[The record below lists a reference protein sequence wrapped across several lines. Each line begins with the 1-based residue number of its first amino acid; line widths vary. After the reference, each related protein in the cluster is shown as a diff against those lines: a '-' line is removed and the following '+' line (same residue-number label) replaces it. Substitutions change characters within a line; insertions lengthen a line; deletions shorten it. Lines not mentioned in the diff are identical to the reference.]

1 MPAPPELKPNPEP
14 VAAAGPAGATPRP
27 SPSTAVASDSRQAA
41 SRDDTA
47 AEQVAGSG
55 IDDAASGRIDPC
67 SDPAAD
73 PASARL
79 LALLGDPQAWTQL
92 VLAGPLPA
100 GGAEADLQ
108 RVTVRPLLLRGQPH
122 WQFTH
127 RHATRDLVH
136 NHRPA
141 AGLALVAGWLGARFR
156 HAHLTLVRGH
166 AELRFGK
173 RGRGHLILKRDAAL
187 AEAAA
192 PAQTTGD
199 AAGAAPGDAAGPE
212 TAAPTLAAHD
222 RAKRRWV
229 DPSRPWLQALG
240 VTTAAHV
247 PVPAMA
253 RKWKQ
258 INRFVEIA
266 AGALARSPLA
276 AARALTVVDFGA
288 GRATLTFALHDWL
301 AQQGVAVRSFGIEL
315 RPELVAEGNRIAD
328 ATGMSGLRLVQGD
341 VGDAA
346 CAPAQF
352 DLMIAL
358 HACDTATDA
367 AIHRGIA
374 AGAQLIICSPCCHK
388 QLRPQLLSPGPLRSV
403 FAHGIHAEQQ
413 AEMITDTLRAL
424 LLQSQGY
431 DTQVFEFVALE
442 HTRKNKMILAV
453 KRAQDDAGARASAL
467 AQVQELKAHFGISR
481 QALLER
487 LQPAA

>member
-1 MPAPPELKPNPEP
+1 MDVPAAQHPNARPA
-14 VAAAGPAGATPRP
+14 AAAGTAPAPVP
-27 SPSTAVASDSRQAA
+27 ASAPE
-41 SRDDTA
+41 TT
-47 AEQVAGSG
+47 
-55 IDDAASGRIDPC
+55 DALHA
-67 SDPAAD
+67 DPAA
-73 PASARL
+73 AQL
-79 LALLGDPQAWTQL
+79 LALLSDPGAWKQL
-92 VLAGPLPA
+92 VLAGPQAA

-108 RVTVRPLLLRGQPH
+108 RVTVRPVSLRGQLH

-127 RHATRDLVH
+127 RHATRDLGH
-136 NHRPA
+136 NHLPA
-141 AGLALVAGWLGARFR
+141 AGLALVGGWLGARFR
-156 HAHLTLVRGH
+156 HAHLALAQGQ

-173 RGRGHLILKRDAAL
+173 RGRGHLVLKRDAAAAAVTAGADADAPATDPL
-187 AEAAA
+187 DAAAAA
-192 PAQTTGD
+192 PA
-199 AAGAAPGDAAGPE
+199 GAAPDAPP
-212 TAAPTLAAHD
+212 APGLPAHD

-240 VTTAAHV
+240 VTTAAHE

-276 AARALTVVDFGA
+276 AAQALTVVDFGA

-301 AQQGVAVRSFGIEL
+301 AQQGIAVRSLGIEL
-315 RPELVAEGNRIAD
+315 RGELVAEGNRIAA
-328 ATGMSGLRLVQGD
+328 ATGMAGLQMVQGD
-341 VGDAA
+341 VADASA
-346 CAPAQF
+346 APAQF

-367 AIHRGIA
+367 AIHRGIR

-424 LLQSQGY
+424 LLQSEGY

-453 KRAQDDAGARASAL
+453 KKARPDAAARAAAL
-467 AQVQELKAHFGISR
+467 AQVHELKAHFGITR
-481 QALLER
+481 QALLEQ
-487 LQPAA
+487 LLPVG

>member
-1 MPAPPELKPNPEP
+1 MKVQDETRSEPAPAPAQGPGAEGLLRAD
-14 VAAAGPAGATPRP
+14 AAAPA
-27 SPSTAVASDSRQAA
+27 QAA
-41 SRDDTA
+41 RPAVQGAEALA
-47 AEQVAGSG
+47 APQAE
-55 IDDAASGRIDPC
+55 P
-67 SDPAAD
+67 PAEAVAD
-73 PASARL
+73 PATARL
-79 LALLGDPQAWTQL
+79 LALLAEPTAWTQL
-92 VLAGPLPA
+92 VLAGPQRA

-108 RVTVRPLLLRGQPH
+108 RITVRPLALRGQPH

-156 HAHLTLVRGH
+156 HAHLSLPQGH

-173 RGRGHLILKRDAAL
+173 RGRGHLVLKQ
-187 AEAAA
+187 AAA
-192 PAQTTGD
+192 PAALPD
-199 AAGAAPGDAAGPE
+199 AGAPAAASATATLPG
-212 TAAPTLAAHD
+212 HD

-229 DPSRPWLQALG
+229 DPARPWLQAMG
-240 VTTAAHV
+240 VTTAAHE

-258 INRFVEIA
+258 INRFVEIV

-276 AARALTVVDFGA
+276 GARSLTVVDFGA

-301 AQQGVAVRSFGIEL
+301 LLQGAEVHSLGIEL
-315 RPELVAEGNRIAD
+315 RPELVAEGNRIAA
-328 ATGMSGLRLVQGD
+328 ATGMAGLRLVQGD

-346 CAPAQF
+346 SAPQCF
-352 DLMIAL
+352 DVMIAL

-374 AGAQLIICSPCCHK
+374 AGAQLIVCSPCCHK

-424 LLQSQGY
+424 LLQSEGY

-453 KRAQDDAGARASAL
+453 KKPQPDAAGRAAAL
-467 AQVQELKAHFGISR
+467 AQVDELMRHFGIAR

-487 LQPAA
+487 LQALG